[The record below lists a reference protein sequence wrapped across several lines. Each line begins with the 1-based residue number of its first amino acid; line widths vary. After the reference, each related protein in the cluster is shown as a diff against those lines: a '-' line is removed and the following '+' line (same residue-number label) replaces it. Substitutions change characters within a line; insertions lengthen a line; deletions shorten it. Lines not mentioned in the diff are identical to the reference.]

1 MICER
6 CGDDI
11 HPVWAAHTAADGED
25 VCSDCCDVCDKEET
39 MTMEP
44 GIIGSSLHFAAAGI
58 EASAH
63 VDDDGRAHLRI
74 SPGTVLH
81 GLTIS
86 GSALELRAV
95 AWAMLDAMARAVD
108 AIERAD

>member
-1 MICER
+1 VICDR

-25 VCSDCCDVCDKEET
+25 VCSDCCDVCEEETMT

-44 GIIGSSLHFAAAGI
+44 GIIGSNLHFAAAGI
-58 EASAH
+58 DVSAH
-63 VDDDGRAHLRI
+63 VDDDRRAHLRI
-74 SPGTVLH
+74 NPGTVLH

-86 GSALELRAV
+86 GTVDELLAV
-95 AWAMLDAMARAVD
+95 VDAMASAVD
-108 AIERAD
+108 AIEGAD

>member
-1 MICER
+1 VICDR

-11 HPVWAAHTAADGED
+11 YPVWAAHTAADGED
-25 VCSDCCDVCDKEET
+25 VCSDCCDVCEEET

-44 GIIGSSLHFAAAGI
+44 GVIGSNLHFAAAGI

-63 VDDDGRAHLRI
+63 VVDDRRAHLRI

-86 GSALELRAV
+86 GSVDELRAV
-95 AWAMLDAMARAVD
+95 AAAMARAVD
-108 AIERAD
+108 GNRRAD

>member
-1 MICER
+1 VICER

-11 HPVWAAHTAADGED
+11 HPVWAAHTVADGED

-39 MTMEP
+39 MTMTMEP
-44 GIIGSSLHFAAAGI
+44 GIIGSNLHFAAAGI

-63 VDDDGRAHLRI
+63 VDDDRRAHLRI
-74 SPGTVLH
+74 SPGTVMH

-86 GSALELRAV
+86 GSADELRAV
-95 AWAMLDAMARAVD
+95 ADAMARAVD
-108 AIERAD
+108 AIEGAE